1 MSRRVLELE
10 LLERVEAECLP
21 DVTELEN
28 ERAML
33 QVAEFTV
40 TLRGV
45 LTPLAERCRANEE
58 KRQHAR
64 YLGITR
70 RDESR

>member
-21 DVTELEN
+21 DVVEIEN
-28 ERAML
+28 ERTMN
-33 QVAEFTV
+33 QVAEFQV
-40 TLRGV
+40 SLRGIAS
-45 LTPLAERCRANEE
+45 PLAERCRANEE